1 MTIILGIL
9 LAILVF
15 GLIVFFHELWHF
27 FTAKIFWV
35 KVDEF
40 GIWIPPKAVKVYTD
54 KSGTDYTLN
63 WLPIWWFVKLKW
75 EDYSEES
82 KSSKDS
88 LVSKSIFKQMIIV
101 LAGIFMNFLLASMIF
116 STLFYFWSEP
126 LAINTKFETQTKTKF
141 IPDLNTA
148 IEKWILEI
156 DWVSLSPMKWSIA
169 ENSWIKDWDILLYIN
184 QKQITKPE
192 EMINLVKYSTWPLE
206 FKIKRKNEQIIIPIT
221 PVNWKI
227 WSLVWYNIKSINKD
241 FEYKYTFWKAIK
253 EWFIETYNESK
264 LTFELLWSLVVKL
277 IKPNNVYERQEAV
290 ESLGWPI
297 AVWNLFVNLV
307 NENVKLNIILL
318 IWAVLSINLWVFN
331 LIPFPALDWW
341 RFFIMLINSIIIFFF
356 WKKAIDERIEQFIHF
371 IWFIFLILLSI
382 FVAYKDIFK
391 IFF

>member
-1 MTIILGIL
+1 
-9 LAILVF
+9 
-15 GLIVFFHELWHF
+15 
-27 FTAKIFWV
+27 
-35 KVDEF
+35 
-40 GIWIPPKAVKVYTD
+40 
-54 KSGTDYTLN
+54 
-63 WLPIWWFVKLKW
+63 
-75 EDYSEES
+75 
-82 KSSKDS
+82 
-88 LVSKSIFKQMIIV
+88 
-101 LAGIFMNFLLASMIF
+101 LASMIF